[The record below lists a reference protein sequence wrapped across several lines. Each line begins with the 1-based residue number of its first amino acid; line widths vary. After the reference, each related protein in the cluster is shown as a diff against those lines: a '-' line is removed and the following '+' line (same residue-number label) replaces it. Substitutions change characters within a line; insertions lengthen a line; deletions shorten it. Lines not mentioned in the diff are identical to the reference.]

1 MLTGFALLMGGGD
14 WVVRACVRLASALG
28 ISSLV
33 VSVTVIGFGT
43 SLPEL
48 LTSLDAAAIGAPGI
62 SIGNVIGSNIANIW
76 LILGAGALMAPIQ
89 CSRGTTIRD
98 GGVMLVASV
107 AVALV
112 VVNTGGVSRIAGA
125 VFVLALTAY
134 LIAIIVV
141 DSRAYKIA
149 RAANTEPQSSQPPPG
164 AAGVPVPSSSPGAA
178 GGSMPSSPPGTIW
191 KSLAVALIGLGAIA
205 LGAHWLVD
213 GAVELA
219 ERFGVPETVIGLT
232 VIAVGSSL
240 PELAATLAAARHGE
254 AEVAYGNIIGSNLF
268 NLLAVLGI
276 TAIVVPIGATDAD
289 VRVDFLV
296 MLAAA
301 AMLLLLGYTRGQVS
315 RVAGGVMLVS
325 YGAYIVTLI

>member
-1 MLTGFALLMGGGD
+1 MIVYLQMLVGFALLMGGGD
-14 WVVRACVRLASALG
+14 WVVRACVRLATALG
-28 ISSLV
+28 VSALV

-62 SIGNVIGSNIANIW
+62 SVGNVIGSNIANIW

-98 GGVMLVASV
+98 GGAMLVASV

-112 VVNTGGVSRIAGA
+112 VIYIDGVSRIAGV
-125 VFVLALTAY
+125 VFVLALAAY
-134 LIAIIVV
+134 LTAIIIV
-141 DSRAYKIA
+141 DTRAHKIVQ
-149 RAANTEPQSSQPPPG
+149 AADIDG
-164 AAGVPVPSSSPGAA
+164 PSNQR
-178 GGSMPSSPPGTIW
+178 PGTLW
-191 KSLAVALIGLGAIA
+191 KSLAVALAGLAAIA

-240 PELAATLAAARHGE
+240 PELAATIAAARHGE

-276 TAIVVPIGATDAD
+276 TAIVVPIGASDAD
-289 VRVDFLV
+289 VRIDFLV

-315 RVAGGVMLVS
+315 RAAGGVMLVA
-325 YGAYIVTLI
+325 YGTYIVTLI